1 MNYIDT
7 DVLIHYLVIQDAALN
22 VKAIDMIDKMII
34 DNLFSISWLSIQ
46 ETGFVLSKLNQP
58 NSLIFSKLNFFD
70 VMLTCS
76 IQQNRICKSC

>member
-34 DNLFSISWLSIQ
+34 DNLFSIS
-46 ETGFVLSKLNQP
+46 
-58 NSLIFSKLNFFD
+58 
-70 VMLTCS
+70 
-76 IQQNRICKSC
+76 